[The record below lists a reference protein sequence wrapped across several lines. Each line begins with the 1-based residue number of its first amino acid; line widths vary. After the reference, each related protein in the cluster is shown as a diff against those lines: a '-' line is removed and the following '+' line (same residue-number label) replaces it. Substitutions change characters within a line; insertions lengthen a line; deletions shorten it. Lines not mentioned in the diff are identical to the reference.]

1 MAAGR
6 AAPLIAAESPDSVA
20 LSVRAAVPEVVME
33 PATRRRTRGPASKRW
48 PALASRSPRGAAHPG
63 NGVIAPFH
71 GERPRNR
78 GVKDTHRPPFSAPSS
93 RRRPSETA
101 IRTASPALTL
111 KPSRPGT
118 TNRSRLRDGVGR
130 YESDR
135 RGPGQGGRARLA
147 QCEPGATQAASP
159 RAVRAQRDTIHLS
172 SIRAS
177 PPGAMR
183 AQVTSP
189 KRLPQGRVSA
199 GLTGWDEAPAAL
211 PGDSPRGGAQ
221 TDGAAD
227 TAADD
232 RIRPAAPPHGLAART
247 APDRAGARRREA
259 VALLREQHHYSASD
273 TARALGVS
281 RQRVYQLAR

>member
-1 MAAGR
+1 MGSDGTNRTGAGR
-6 AAPLIAAESPDSVA
+6 
-20 LSVRAAVPEVVME
+20 
-33 PATRRRTRGPASKRW
+33 T
-48 PALASRSPRGAAHPG
+48 
-63 NGVIAPFH
+63 
-71 GERPRNR
+71 
-78 GVKDTHRPPFSAPSS
+78 
-93 RRRPSETA
+93 
-101 IRTASPALTL
+101 
-111 KPSRPGT
+111 
-118 TNRSRLRDGVGR
+118 
-130 YESDR
+130 
-135 RGPGQGGRARLA
+135 QGGRTQGGRTRLA
-147 QCEPGATQAASP
+147 QCEPSATQSASP
-159 RAVRAQRDTIHLS
+159 RAVRAQRDIIHLS

-211 PGDSPRGGAQ
+211 PGDSPKGGAQ

-232 RIRPAAPPHGLAART
+232 RIRPAALPHGLAART
-247 APDRAGARRREA
+247 ALDRAAARRREA
-259 VALLREQHHYSASD
+259 VALLREQHHYSAFD

>member
-1 MAAGR
+1 MEWDGDRIHDGPGVGTA
-6 AAPLIAAESPDSVA
+6 DSA
-20 LSVRAAVPEVVME
+20 SA
-33 PATRRRTRGPASKRW
+33 RTRQARAGPGLRK
-48 PALASRSPRGAAHPG
+48 SRSAQ
-63 NGVIAPFH
+63 
-71 GERPRNR
+71 
-78 GVKDTHRPPFSAPSS
+78 
-93 RRRPSETA
+93 
-101 IRTASPALTL
+101 
-111 KPSRPGT
+111 
-118 TNRSRLRDGVGR
+118 RDP
-130 YESDR
+130 
-135 RGPGQGGRARLA
+135 GPGADAGPTGEGRARLA
-147 QCEPGATQAASP
+147 QCEPSATQSASP
-159 RAVRAQRDTIHLS
+159 RAVRAQRDIIHLS

-232 RIRPAAPPHGLAART
+232 RIRPAALPHGLAART
-247 APDRAGARRREA
+247 ALDRAAARRREA

>member
-1 MAAGR
+1 MEWDGDRIHDGPGVGTADSASARIRPARAGPGLR
-6 AAPLIAAESPDSVA
+6 
-20 LSVRAAVPEVVME
+20 
-33 PATRRRTRGPASKRW
+33 K
-48 PALASRSPRGAAHPG
+48 SRSAQ
-63 NGVIAPFH
+63 
-71 GERPRNR
+71 
-78 GVKDTHRPPFSAPSS
+78 
-93 RRRPSETA
+93 
-101 IRTASPALTL
+101 
-111 KPSRPGT
+111 
-118 TNRSRLRDGVGR
+118 RDP
-130 YESDR
+130 
-135 RGPGQGGRARLA
+135 GPGADAGPTGEGRARLA
-147 QCEPGATQAASP
+147 QCEPSATQSASP
-159 RAVRAQRDTIHLS
+159 RAVRAQRDIIHLS

-211 PGDSPRGGAQ
+211 PGDSPKGGAQ

-232 RIRPAAPPHGLAART
+232 RIRPAALPHGLAART
-247 APDRAGARRREA
+247 ALDRAGARRREA

>member
-1 MAAGR
+1 MEWDGDRIHDGPGVGTA
-6 AAPLIAAESPDSVA
+6 DSA
-20 LSVRAAVPEVVME
+20 SA
-33 PATRRRTRGPASKRW
+33 RTRQARAGPGLRK
-48 PALASRSPRGAAHPG
+48 SRSAQ
-63 NGVIAPFH
+63 
-71 GERPRNR
+71 
-78 GVKDTHRPPFSAPSS
+78 
-93 RRRPSETA
+93 
-101 IRTASPALTL
+101 
-111 KPSRPGT
+111 
-118 TNRSRLRDGVGR
+118 RDP
-130 YESDR
+130 
-135 RGPGQGGRARLA
+135 GPGADAGPTGEGRARLA
-147 QCEPGATQAASP
+147 QCEPSATQSASP
-159 RAVRAQRDTIHLS
+159 RAVRAQRDIIRLS

-232 RIRPAAPPHGLAART
+232 RIRPAALPHGLAART
-247 APDRAGARRREA
+247 ALDRAAARRREA